1 MGQEASRDSDRAGWA
16 MEGNSGIKEGNE
28 GNEPQQGIR
37 QLWRGY
43 LIWNGMER
51 TGLSWMLSERE

>member
-16 MEGNSGIKEGNE
+16 MEGNSSIKEGNE

-43 LIWNGMER
+43 SFG
-51 TGLSWMLSERE
+51 TA